1 MGGLYAWAG
10 KVFAKFG
17 VWLAAIGAV
26 AAAVFMFW
34 RTAKTSGAV
43 EAKEEAAED
52 RIEDAHNA
60 AAVEV
65 QQARDVAAV
74 VTSTSKATSDV
85 QAEILRTDPDSV
97 DRRLLDEWTRD

>member
-10 KVFAKFG
+10 KLFAKFG
-17 VWLAAIGAV
+17 VWLAA
-26 AAAVFMFW
+26 AAAVAGAIFMFW

-43 EAKEEAAED
+43 EAKEEAAEQ
-52 RIEDAHNA
+52 RIEHANQQ

-65 QQARDVAAV
+65 QQAQDAAAV

-85 QAEILRTDPDSV
+85 QAEILRADPDSV
-97 DRRLLDEWTRD
+97 DRRLLDDWTRD